1 MLHWVNIGREGGRE
15 GERKLYSSMNHF
27 KREKTL
33 RSILNRCV
41 EIYFV
46 RVEHKKRGREG
57 KVQRE
62 AEEVYK

>member
-1 MLHWVNIGREGGRE
+1 
-15 GERKLYSSMNHF
+15 
-27 KREKTL
+27 
-33 RSILNRCV
+33 V
-41 EIYFV
+41 EIYFA